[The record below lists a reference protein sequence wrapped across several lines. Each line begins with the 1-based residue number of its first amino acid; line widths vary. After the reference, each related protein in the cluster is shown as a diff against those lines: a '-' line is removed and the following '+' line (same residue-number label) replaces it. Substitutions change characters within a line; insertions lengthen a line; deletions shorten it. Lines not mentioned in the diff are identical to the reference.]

1 MARNDKLG
9 ALAEGPAPRA
19 NTTPAS
25 SIPEYRG
32 MLQKHAPAPAPHS
45 SPQKKTDNMRN
56 RVLQVAATAA
66 AVLFSAPFATAHE
79 LCTLIADADADSG
92 KVLLQRGPA
101 CSERVTPASTF
112 KLAISLMGY
121 DAGVLKDAA
130 QPALPYQAG
139 YPDWGGDAWRRDITP
154 ATWIRDSVF
163 WYSQQVVKRV
173 GQERFAQYVKAFRYG
188 NADVSAV
195 PVDDPGQNGVWVMS
209 SLRISPEEQLAFMR
223 KIVRRQLPVSAH
235 AFDMTALIASYG
247 APVDG
252 WAVHGKTG
260 TGSPGAD
267 NRYDA
272 SRAYGWYVGWATKGG
287 RRVVFARLIQD
298 EQALRPNAGLR
309 ARDELLRLLPTVDH

>member
-1 MARNDKLG
+1 MLG
-9 ALAEGPAPRA
+9 IVHLPLL
-19 NTTPAS
+19 S
-25 SIPEYRG
+25 
-32 MLQKHAPAPAPHS
+32 
-45 SPQKKTDNMRN
+45 KTSNMGN
-56 RVLQVAATAA
+56 GVLQVAAAAA

-79 LCTLIADADADSG
+79 LCTLIADADSG
-92 KVLLQRGPA
+92 KLVLQRGAA

-130 QPALPYQAG
+130 EPALPYQAG

-154 ATWIRDSVF
+154 TAWMRDSVF
-163 WYSQQVVKRV
+163 WYSQQVVKRM
-173 GQERFAQYVKAFRYG
+173 GQERFAQYAKSFQYG

-195 PVDDPGQNGVWVMS
+195 AVDNPGQNGVWVMS

-223 KIVRRQLPVSAH
+223 KIVRRQLPVRAH
-235 AFDMTALIASYG
+235 AFDMTARLSTYG
-247 APVDG
+247 TPIDG

-260 TGSPGAD
+260 TGSPGSD

-272 SRAYGWYVGWATKGG
+272 SRAYGWYVGWATKGA
-287 RRVVFARLIQD
+287 RRLAFARLIQD
-298 EQALRPNAGLR
+298 EQALKPNAGLR